1 MSSVWQVILRV
12 PLSTGDSDCRDLCLF
27 ESAKEQ
33 WLGLEVEYTA
43 AGANPVDDLLV
54 TPETANTFCTSTRSA
69 TVQNIS
75 KAEGSGA
82 VTALVTTDSGSCAG
96 SCAVTLPYSITDL
109 DVQID
114 MLPNNAQMHSWSDK
128 WTLTCG
134 GNATGYVIFSFPTST
149 APSICSIVVSPFD

>member
-1 MSSVWQVILRV
+1 VWQVKLRV

-27 ESAKEQ
+27 DSQKEI

-43 AGANPVDDLLV
+43 AGAHPVDDLLV
-54 TPETANTFCTSTRSA
+54 TPVTANTFCTSTRSA
-69 TVQNIS
+69 TVQNIT
-75 KAEGSGA
+75 KADGSGA

-114 MLPNNAQMHSWSDK
+114 MLPKDAQMHSRADK
-128 WTLTCG
+128 WTLMCG
-134 GNATGYVIFSFPTST
+134 GNATGFAVFSFPTPT
-149 APSICSIVVSPFD
+149 APSICSVVVSPFD